1 MVKSASKW
9 SKVVT
14 VVVKVVKSGHYSGPS
29 GESGWS
35 GRSEMMQEGTTYDKW
50 SKCVCQSGQSQS
62 GQQ

>member
-1 MVKSASKW
+1 
-9 SKVVT
+9 VVT
-14 VVVKVVKSGHYSGPS
+14 VVVKVVKSGHYSGQS